1 MTMMCKIL
9 AGVAALVMLA
19 AGALAHAPSSQLPAP
34 GVRDQVLHDR
44 GNLTT
49 TVNNYGYIGGYTYAG
64 RPSGRWPANSE
75 RDYLAEM
82 KFWIGGVT
90 AAGDTLLADTDDDF
104 NPLPNWA
111 AAATPTDILLSTD
124 TTRYPYDPA
133 DTVGQGIGFPAYG
146 WRVWDAATREWA
158 YNQVYHTLSASYYP
172 GGPVGVQESI
182 CRYGDDALGSPVMGL
197 EITQT
202 VRQWNYTE
210 IRDFIIFT
218 LEITNAGSEDYHDVA
233 VGIYCDY
240 DVGGNDPATGE
251 NGRLGDLVAID
262 TALDLAWTYDEDGY
276 DPGWGPGVETG
287 FMGTA
292 LLSTPGDVGMTSFNT
307 GQWEFLP
314 TTDLERYQLIA
325 NDDFDES
332 LPPTDQYYVQGVK
345 GFDLAVGQTVR
356 IDFVLAA
363 APNAE
368 LLTGVVEK
376 AQTLFANKF
385 IASRPPDPAHLRAA
399 AGNHKVTLKWDD
411 VAEASIDPATGI
423 ADFKGYKVFRS
434 TDLGATWGTL
444 KINADYSVGPDYVPL
459 KIYLSDDFGRISHT
473 FTEENLINGKEYWYA
488 VVAFDSA
495 AQELDFTSGNPGNS
509 TNIVR
514 VFPRSDPL
522 GYETPQTSI
531 EHTYAG
537 AWEPSFDSVSVMI
550 VDEAA
555 VTGHEYAVTFSA
567 DCFPTWNLIDLNTG
581 DTVLTAQDQ
590 YEGDRG
596 TYPIADGLQ
605 IAVANPRV
613 PDTVYQSG
621 FATEGQTTLSPLFLE
636 QFSSNYGCNDNFRN
650 DIELRFSAA
659 GCTGYDWFT
668 GDPVTLP
675 FEAWN
680 VVANLQVGVW
690 IADWSGD
697 GSYTQDDEDYIILT
711 NYDYDGG
718 AFHPEVLEEYLTW
731 ITALDHL
738 DAPATGDILRID
750 GPRLMSADDQFV
762 FSSHKIVGAEAERD
776 IEKIRVVPNPYLGQA
791 SWETS
796 EGARKLQFVNL
807 PDECSIRIYTLAG
820 ELIRT
825 LEHAN
830 GTGTEDWNMLSEG
843 GRGIASGVYLY
854 NVQSD
859 YGHFTGKFAVI
870 K

>member
-1 MTMMCKIL
+1 MKRYVMISMGLAALIAL
-9 AGVAALVMLA
+9 AGAALAVP
-19 AGALAHAPSSQLPAP
+19 PSAQTPAP
-34 GVRDQVLHDR
+34 AVRDQVLHDR

-49 TVNNYGYIGGYTYAG
+49 TVNNYGYIGGYRYAG

-75 RDYLAEM
+75 HDYLAEM
-82 KFWIGGVT
+82 KFWIGGVN
-90 AAGDTLLADTDDDF
+90 AAGDTLLADTDEDF

-133 DTVGQGIGFPAYG
+133 DTVGLGIGFPAYG
-146 WRVWDAATREWA
+146 WRVWDVATDQWA
-158 YNQVYHTLSASYYP
+158 YNQVYHTLSSSYYP

-182 CRYGDDALGSPVMGL
+182 CRYGDDALGSPVMDL
-197 EITQT
+197 QITQT

-210 IRDFIIFT
+210 IRDFILFT
-218 LEITNAGSEDYHDVA
+218 LEITNASSEDYHDVA
-233 VGIYCDY
+233 IGIYCDY
-240 DVGGNDPATGE
+240 DVGGDDPVSGD
-251 NGRLGDLVAID
+251 NGRLGDLVALD
-262 TALDLAWTYDEDGY
+262 TTLDLAWTYDEDGY

-314 TTDLERYQLIA
+314 TTDIERYRLIA

-345 GFDLAVGQTVR
+345 GFDLAAGQTVR
-356 IDFVLAA
+356 IDFVMAA
-363 APNAE
+363 GPNAE
-368 LLTGVVEK
+368 LLKSVVEK
-376 AQTLFANKF
+376 AQTLYANRF
-385 IASRPPDPAHLRAA
+385 IASRPPDAAHLRAA
-399 AGNHKVTLKWDD
+399 AGNHAVTLKWDNT
-411 VAEASIDPATGI
+411 AEASIDPATGI
-423 ADFKGYKVFRS
+423 QDFKGYKVFRS

-444 KINADYSVGPDYVPL
+444 KVNADYSVGPDYVPL
-459 KIYLSDDFGRISHT
+459 KIYLSDDFGRICHSFAET
-473 FTEENLINGKEYWYA
+473 DLVNGKEYWYA
-488 VVAFDSA
+488 VVAFDSSS
-495 AQELDFTSGNPGNS
+495 QELDFTSGNPSNS
-509 TNIVR
+509 ANIVR
-514 VFPRSDPL
+514 VFPRSNPL
-522 GYETPQTSI
+522 GYETPQASI

-537 AWEPSFDSVSVMI
+537 TWEASFDSVTVII
-550 VDEAA
+550 VDESAI
-555 VTGHEYAVTFSA
+555 TGDQYAVTFST
-567 DCFPTWNLIDLNTG
+567 DCFPTWNLIDLTTG
-581 DTVLTAQDQ
+581 DTVLAAQDQ
-590 YEGDRG
+590 FEGDHG

-636 QFSSNYGCNDNFRN
+636 QFSSSYGCNDNFRN
-650 DIELRFSAA
+650 DVELRFTETGS
-659 GCTGYDWFT
+659 TGYDWFT
-668 GDPVTLP
+668 GDPVSLP
-675 FEAWN
+675 FEVWN
-680 VVANLQVGVW
+680 VVTNTQLGVW

-697 GSYTQDDEDYIILT
+697 GAWTQDDEDYIILT

-738 DAPATGDILRID
+738 DTPAIGDVLRID

-762 FSSHKIVGAEAERD
+762 FSSYKIVGSQAERD
-776 IEKIRVVPNPYLGQA
+776 ITTIRVVPNPYLGQA

-796 EGARKLQFVNL
+796 EGVRKLQFVNL
-807 PDECSIRIYTLAG
+807 PEECSIRIYTLAG